1 MKYGHCEPEFFHQC
15 LCYFGENQQIL
26 TTGKQLITTVVS
38 TSVKGTSTG
47 QHDASVPIH
56 CLSQSE
62 VNFRAFVGMPYLR
75 QFCSFCL
82 FVWLV
87 FIGLFVCFYW
97 FVCLFLL
104 LCSWFVYQFVCFYCF
119 VNWFVYWF
127 VCLQVGRT
135 RSSRHCRDDHGV
147 LSGDGNYHRRQLLSS
162 GSQHGHPV
170 TMETQTEGR
179 NGAESPT
186 IHCPVSRT
194 AGASHNDQ
202 RRHQPCLSVRL
213 SVYMYI
219 FREAHYTKIPQLGSC
234 EYPLWSIRS
243 PLTDNRSL
251 GFCVGY
257 FFF

>member
-26 TTGKQLITTVVS
+26 TTGKQLITAVVS

-75 QFCSFCL
+75 QYCSFCL

-87 FIGLFVCFYW
+87 FIGLFIGLF
-97 FVCLFLL
+97 CLF
-104 LCSWFVYQFVCFYCF
+104 VFY
-119 VNWFVYWF
+119 WFVYWF

-194 AGASHNDQ
+194 VG
-202 RRHQPCLSVRL
+202 LS
-213 SVYMYI
+213 
-219 FREAHYTKIPQLGSC
+219 
-234 EYPLWSIRS
+234 
-243 PLTDNRSL
+243 
-251 GFCVGY
+251 
-257 FFF
+257 